1 MPRTLHRLVYRS
13 DSNISHDDRPA
24 LRAIF
29 ETSLLNNRRDKITG
43 ALALPDGK
51 FVQVL
56 EGGRGAVS
64 ALMERLA
71 ADSRHSGIT
80 ILGEWPITARLFT
93 GWAMAHPDPEPLD
106 LQAFRIMTSVGSGAQ
121 VVGLLR
127 ALVDDRLC
135 PMF

>member
-13 DSNISHDDRPA
+13 DSNISHDDEPA
-24 LRAIF
+24 LRETF
-29 ETSLLNNRRDKITG
+29 QTSLVNNRRARITG

-56 EGGRGAVS
+56 EGSRAAVS
-64 ALMERLA
+64 ALMERLTS
-71 ADSRHSGIT
+71 DVRHSGIAV
-80 ILGEWPITARLFT
+80 LGEWPITARLFS

-127 ALVDDRLC
+127 ALVDDRSS